1 MVKGVFGWVVGF
13 GKACGLWKTCCGKTA
28 VGKAENR
35 LVRAAVSFVPSAV
48 AEEKDKKSR
57 DKKGLLYNVIER
69 FFKVS

>member
-48 AEEKDKKSR
+48 AEEHVKFLASYLEAYNH
-57 DKKGLLYNVIER
+57 GL
-69 FFKVS
+69 FWFT